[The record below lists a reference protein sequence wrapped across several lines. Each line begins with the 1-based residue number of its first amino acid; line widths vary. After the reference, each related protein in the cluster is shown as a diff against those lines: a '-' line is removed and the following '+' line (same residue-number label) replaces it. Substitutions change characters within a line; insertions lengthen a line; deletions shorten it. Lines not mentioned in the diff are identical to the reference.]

1 MPNTY
6 QRWSAFNRLDLAF
19 YGWIILII
27 VSFFFG
33 CQRKIPPG
41 PQAVSSGS
49 TFQLKHIPIE
59 KKVEVLID
67 GQLFTA
73 YQYPDDIAKPIL
85 YPINTAKGNPLT
97 RGYPIDSQPGERVD
111 HPHHVGHWL
120 NYGYVNGLDFWNNS
134 EAIPKEKKHRYG
146 RIIHQQVETV
156 SSKNEPAKLSVK
168 ATWESPK
175 GEVLLDESTSFL
187 FTSVNDIRIIERITK
202 LTARDTA
209 VSFKDN
215 KEGFFGIRVCRALEF
230 PTDKP
235 LLLVGQGG
243 LPNAAK
249 IVDNTGVN
257 GNYLSSTGQTG
268 SGVWGTQAK
277 WMKLH
282 GQVEGEESS
291 LVIVD
296 HPDNPGYPTYWH
308 ARDYGLFAANPL
320 GQAVFSKGKEQL
332 NFSLEAGQSVNFKYQ
347 ILVHSGSKLS
357 PETIEDLTLQ
367 FAKN

>member
-6 QRWSAFNRLDLAF
+6 QRLSATNRLDLAF

-33 CQRKIPPG
+33 CQRKIPP
-41 PQAVSSGS
+41 SSS
-49 TFQLKHIPIE
+49 QPIFQLKHSPIE
-59 KKVEVLID
+59 KKVDVLID
-67 GQLFTA
+67 DQLFTA
-73 YQYPDDIAKPIL
+73 YRYPDNIAKPIL
-85 YPINTAKGNPLT
+85 YPINTPKGIPLT
-97 RGYPIDSQPGERVD
+97 RGYPIDSRPGERVD

-120 NYGYVNGLDFWNNS
+120 NYGDVNGLDFWNNS
-134 EAIPKEKKHRYG
+134 EAIPIEKQHRYG
-146 RIIHQQVETV
+146 RIVHQEIEAI
-156 SSKNEPAKLSVK
+156 SSKNEAAQLHVA
-168 ATWESPK
+168 ATWESPTGK
-175 GEVLLDESTSFL
+175 VLLDESTSFV
-187 FTSVNDIRIIERITK
+187 FTSVDDMRVIERITK

-209 VSFKDN
+209 VSFQDN
-215 KEGFFGIRVCRALEF
+215 KEGFIGIRVSRSLEF

-243 LPNAAK
+243 VPNAAK
-249 IVDNTGVN
+249 IVDNSGVN

-268 SGVWGTQAK
+268 SSVWGTRAK

-282 GQVEGEESS
+282 GEVQGEESS

-332 NFSLEAGQSVNFKYQ
+332 NFSLKAGESVSFKYQ
-347 ILVHSGSKLS
+347 ILVHSGSQLS
-357 PETIEDLTLQ
+357 AENIEKQAQQ
-367 FAKN
+367 FAKK